1 MGIPD
6 NVCSLAFIFLTL
18 SFREEK
24 KKYAKLCFNL
34 DTPWTA
40 IKYIL
45 TPKTKIGNFKN
56 IYESLKSYLFIYVL
70 FIKIS

>member
-1 MGIPD
+1 MYA
-6 NVCSLAFIFLTL
+6 VWHSYFSLYH
-18 SFREEK
+18 SGKK

-70 FIKIS
+70 FIKN

>member
-1 MGIPD
+1 MYA
-6 NVCSLAFIFLTL
+6 VWHSYFSLYL
-18 SFREEK
+18 SVEEK
-24 KKYAKLCFNL
+24 KYGKLCFDL